1 MNRFVAFFLISFTL
15 HITLGAI
22 LLAQTGI
29 LSGKGST
36 EGTNP
41 VIEIPELEEKSPS
54 PLPEKKPSPKKQK
67 KAKSKIKS
75 KPLSPPEK
83 IKTKPKATKNPP
95 VPSLS
100 APPSLHK
107 KNKAKKESAGPIETS
122 TQPLAPPL
130 KTKENSQPTPV
141 ESKEESVEQ
150 EPELRDEL
158 SGSELSSEQEPE
170 LRDELSGSELSSE
183 QEPELRDEGEEILE
197 EIKQPVQEKEGKE
210 AEESPE
216 EVDESPEETGENE
229 LLEEKPKNEPE
240 GSSKARPL
248 GNLKGKKGE
257 GYNISPYTGEGARL
271 RLPTQLRQREGNPL
285 PIYPKEALKKKWEG
299 LVEILYYVNPAGFV
313 EKIQLKKSSGYTLLD
328 NSALRALAR
337 YRYYPGQE
345 GWVRHPVQFFLDR
358 EKEVLETAPLGE
370 NKN

>member
-29 LSGKGST
+29 LTGKGSI

-54 PLPEKKPSPKKQK
+54 PPSEKKPSLTKKK
-67 KAKSKIKS
+67 KAKSKIKA
-75 KPLSPPEK
+75 KPLPPLEK
-83 IKTKPKATKNPP
+83 IKTKPKATKNPA
-95 VPSLS
+95 PSLS

-107 KNKAKKESAGPIETS
+107 KNKAKKESAGPVVESVKTS

-130 KTKENSQPTPV
+130 KTKEKPQPAPV

-158 SGSELSSEQEPE
+158 SGSKESSEKK
-170 LRDELSGSELSSE
+170 
-183 QEPELRDEGEEILE
+183 PELRDEGEEIKE
-197 EIKQPVQEKEGKE
+197 PTQEKEEKE
-210 AEESPE
+210 A
-216 EVDESPEETGENE
+216 DESLEEAGEGE
-229 LLEEKPKNEPE
+229 SLEEKPKSEPE
-240 GSSKARPL
+240 GAPKESPL
-248 GNLKGKKGE
+248 SYYPKGKKEE
-257 GYNISPYTGEGARL
+257 GYNIPSYVEGGSRL
-271 RLPTQLRQREGNPL
+271 RLPNQLRQQEGNPL
-285 PIYPKEALKKKWEG
+285 PVYPKEALKKKWEG
-299 LVEILYYVNPAGFV
+299 LVEVLYYVNPAGFV
-313 EKIQLKKSSGYTLLD
+313 EKIQLKKSSGHALLD